1 MTASLNSLSLFNRD
15 LTSSPNDSTFHEAYA
30 TQLRTKKLWI
40 AIRLPKIA
48 LESLPDT
55 NQQGMTVVVEP
66 QQGHHRVIVA
76 NRNALKQ
83 GIKPGLKLSA
93 AYALSDSL
101 CVLERC
107 PAAER
112 TVLEGFARWLRQF
125 TPSVSLSSSQELLM
139 EIYGSLKLFGGLE
152 PIKAALLAE
161 LERRRMTA
169 FLCVAP
175 TALAALWL
183 VRNESKDVYSPEKL
197 VGNIGVL
204 PLEVTGWPSNTLASL
219 QGMGVQTIG
228 DCLRLPRDG
237 FIRRIGRQYLLQL
250 EKSLGA
256 YDPWSVFQPSQRLS
270 FILEF
275 PDEITDPVVLA
286 CAGEKLI
293 ENLVKVLRERQ
304 IGIERFE
311 ILFKHLHRS
320 STAVHIKFSSP
331 SQDRGRF
338 LRLFLDKLE
347 RVVLPA
353 PAVALTMR
361 IGRVEPTI
369 GRNATLFED
378 SVQSGME
385 EAINGLVERL
395 RGRFGAT
402 RIYGI
407 SLVAEHRPEAA
418 WEQSAD
424 SFLAKNC
431 KSSPVSPWAHC
442 RPLWI
447 LPSPMPLALTA
458 NYLPRYRDNEPLH
471 RQFGPERIEAGWWSG
486 EEISRDYYMASNSK
500 GEKLWIYQDRYADRS
515 WFLHGIFG

>member
-1 MTASLNSLSLFNRD
+1 MTAPLNSLSLFNRD
-15 LTSSPNDSTFHEAYA
+15 LPSSPNNPTFHEAHT
-30 TQLRTKKLWI
+30 TQLGAKRLWI
-40 AIRLPKIA
+40 AIRLPRIA
-48 LESLPDT
+48 LESLPDI
-55 NQQGMTVVVEP
+55 NPQGVVVVVGS

-76 NRNALKQ
+76 SRNALKQ

-101 CVLERC
+101 HVLERC
-107 PAAER
+107 PEAEHA
-112 TVLEGFARWLRQF
+112 VLEGVARWLRQF

-139 EIYGSLKLFGGLE
+139 EVYGSLKLFGGLE
-152 PIKAALLAE
+152 PIKTALRAE
-161 LERRRMTA
+161 LRRRRMTA

-183 VRNESKDVYSPEKL
+183 ARNESKDVYSPGKL
-197 VGNIGVL
+197 VGNVGVL
-204 PLEVTGWPSNTLASL
+204 PLEVTGWPSNILASL
-219 QGMGVQTIG
+219 QSMGVQTIG

-256 YDPWSVFQPSQRLS
+256 YDPWPVFQSPQRLRS
-270 FILEF
+270 ILEL

-286 CAGEKLI
+286 CAGERLI
-293 ENLVKVLRERQ
+293 ESLVKVLRKRQ

-311 ILFKHLHRS
+311 ILLKHMHRS
-320 STAVHIKFSSP
+320 STAMHIKLSDP
-331 SQDRGRF
+331 SQDRERF

-353 PAVALTMR
+353 PVIALTMR
-361 IGRVEPTI
+361 TGRVEPTT
-369 GRNATLFED
+369 GRNKTLFED

-385 EAINGLVERL
+385 DAINGLVERL
-395 RGRFGAT
+395 RGRFGAA

-418 WEQSAD
+418 WAQSAD
-424 SFLAKNC
+424 SFLEKNS
-431 KSSPVSPWAHC
+431 KPSPISPWAHY

-447 LPSPMPLALTA
+447 LPNPMPLALTTDC
-458 NYLPRYRDNEPLH
+458 LPRYRDHEPLH
-471 RQFGPERIEAGWWSG
+471 RQFGPERIEAGWWSD
-486 EEISRDYYMASNSK
+486 EEISRDYYTASNRR
-500 GEKLWIYQDRYADRS
+500 GEKLWIYQDRYADRC
-515 WFLHGIFG
+515 WFLHGFFG